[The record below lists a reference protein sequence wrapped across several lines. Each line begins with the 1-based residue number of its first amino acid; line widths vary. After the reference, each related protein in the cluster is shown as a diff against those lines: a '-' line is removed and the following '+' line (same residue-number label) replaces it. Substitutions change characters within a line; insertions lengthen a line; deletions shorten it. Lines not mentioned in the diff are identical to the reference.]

1 MRLRTTTIL
10 LVCMFM
16 PLILAAQTL
25 TNKERR
31 AINSKLLT
39 LIEDYERYA
48 SLYDDDAE
56 YYFYE
61 LFDDNAEVVS
71 DMIGSPSYLQS
82 ISATQYISQLRT
94 YSINTITT
102 IKDVTKGAM
111 RYEDGKWY
119 IPVNFKKSISYID
132 ANGYNFSIGDFY
144 GTDFSV
150 AMNVVYDEEED
161 RCLIASIDGSVDSD
175 KEFPKG
181 RFYIINKGDSYNRN
195 NRYMETLQIGN
206 TPLVYSELGQAYV
219 AQGEPSVDD
228 FDVKVTP
235 EIVLQGYNYDV
246 VSFSFKRRLLRLRP
260 RFSFAP
266 IMAYDVYN
274 NNGLDVKSGAMEAG
288 LDFGVTFPLGR
299 KSKIGLYI
307 GAGMSKS
314 NLDLSYNSKTSV
326 INYDYHILKYDE
338 QSMAYGTDDLYRY
351 TITGA
356 KERIEYLDFCIPLY
370 LDFEFSLGKHLLM
383 SFNFG
388 AKAYLNMSARAIYP
402 YTVEYT
408 RNGIESEFA
417 PDSFIITNSYKKQPY
432 DLSGIANLEFD
443 VNLYDGRIYLMVG
456 AGYERGFTDSYKSNN
471 HTYLGW
477 KYPILPELNADGS
490 VSDVA
495 ALSLI
500 SGLSTKRNII
510 WFNAGLKFKL

>member
-1 MRLRTTTIL
+1 MKNLKYNQKYN
-10 LVCMFM
+10 
-16 PLILAAQTL
+16 QT
-25 TNKERR
+25 
-31 AINSKLLT
+31 
-39 LIEDYERYA
+39 
-48 SLYDDDAE
+48 
-56 YYFYE
+56 
-61 LFDDNAEVVS
+61 
-71 DMIGSPSYLQS
+71 
-82 ISATQYISQLRT
+82 
-94 YSINTITT
+94 
-102 IKDVTKGAM
+102 
-111 RYEDGKWY
+111 
-119 IPVNFKKSISYID
+119 
-132 ANGYNFSIGDFY
+132 
-144 GTDFSV
+144 
-150 AMNVVYDEEED
+150 
-161 RCLIASIDGSVDSD
+161 
-175 KEFPKG
+175 
-181 RFYIINKGDSYNRN
+181 
-195 NRYMETLQIGN
+195 
-206 TPLVYSELGQAYV
+206 
-219 AQGEPSVDD
+219 
-228 FDVKVTP
+228 
-235 EIVLQGYNYDV
+235 
-246 VSFSFKRRLLRLRP
+246 
-260 RFSFAP
+260 
-266 IMAYDVYN
+266 MAY
-274 NNGLDVKSGAMEAG
+274 E
-288 LDFGVTFPLGR
+288 
-299 KSKIGLYI
+299 
-307 GAGMSKS
+307 
-314 NLDLSYNSKTSV
+314 
-326 INYDYHILKYDE
+326 
-338 QSMAYGTDDLYRY
+338 TDDLRY

-417 PDSFIITNSYKKQPY
+417 PDSFIIANSYKKQPY